1 VNFRSAF
8 LLTILISILASC
20 TKIEST
26 DIGAGLIPPVDN
38 ISTFDSS
45 FPVITRNF
53 FDTGYVYPLRT
64 DNLVL
69 GRISNDPSFGKTTGI
84 INLELRP
91 EYHPFRFRGIYDSLK
106 LDSVVLVL
114 SYRGVWGDTANA
126 NPAVRSQTLRVYE
139 IDPAG
144 AKQLTSDS
152 IYSTRTAFQ
161 HKPTILGSVTFDPAR
176 QNVDTLRPYGET
188 INKDQIRIKLTDP
201 LITQKLFKDTT
212 LLDSAKGFKAKF
224 AGFAIVP
231 DTTGTSNNLLVV
243 NLTDSNTKVAFYYR
257 GRLSGATKSDTA
269 ATYYRFTAP
278 AGYSNH
284 IIRNPVTATGA
295 EAEFVSTLTTTP
307 DNLVYLETRP
317 DAPYTRIKIPGLD
330 SLKNCIIHR
339 AELILEQVRTSPTPG
354 SMDDYF
360 SPPALFLSAYSSD
373 SSRRFM
379 LPSSDVQFSQ
389 SGVSNLA
396 DFGAFPNRRYNS
408 AEGYVTF
415 YSFSLTRYVQGVATN
430 KNRNYELVL
439 WAPFADYIHA
449 VENFN
454 AIVPLAGS
462 SILNPLAL
470 GRLRVGG
477 GSHSQHRMR
486 LRIIYT
492 RI

>member
-1 VNFRSAF
+1 VNLRSAF

-45 FPVITRNF
+45 FLVQTRNF

-84 INLELRP
+84 INVELRP
-91 EYHPFRFRGIYDSLK
+91 EYHKFRFRGVYNDLQ

-114 SYRGVWGDTANA
+114 SYRGVWGDTTNTD
-126 NPAVRSQTLRVYE
+126 PAVRSQTLRVYE

-144 AKQLTSDS
+144 AKQLSPDS
-152 IYSTRTAFQ
+152 IYSTRIPIQ
-161 HKPTILGSVTFDPAR
+161 HKPTVLGAATFDPTR
-176 QNVDTLRPYGET
+176 QKVDTLKPYGET

-201 LITQKLFKDTT
+201 VITEKLFKDTT

-243 NLTDSNTKVAFYYR
+243 NLADTNTKVAFYYR
-257 GRLSGATKSDTA
+257 SKLSGATKIDTV
-269 ATYYRFTAP
+269 ATYYRFTSA
-278 AGYSNH
+278 AGHSNH
-284 IIRNPVTATGA
+284 IIRNPVTATGSN
-295 EAEFVSTLTTTP
+295 AEFVSTLTTGP
-307 DNLVYLETRP
+307 DNLVYLETKP

-339 AELILEQVRTSPTPG
+339 AELIIEQVRTNPAPG

-360 SPPALFLSAYSSD
+360 APPALFLSAYSSD

-379 LPSSDVQFSQ
+379 LPSSDIQFSQ
-389 SGVSNLA
+389 NGVSNLA
-396 DFGAFPNRRYNS
+396 DFGAFPNRRNIS
-408 AEGYVTF
+408 GEGYVTF
-415 YSFSLTRYVQGVATN
+415 YSFTLTRYIQGIATN
-430 KNRNYELVL
+430 KNMR
-439 WAPFADYIHA
+439 WR
-449 VENFN
+449 
-454 AIVPLAGS
+454 
-462 SILNPLAL
+462 ILMRSCRSPEAL
-470 GRLRVGG
+470 F
-477 GSHSQHRMR
+477 
-486 LRIIYT
+486 
-492 RI
+492 